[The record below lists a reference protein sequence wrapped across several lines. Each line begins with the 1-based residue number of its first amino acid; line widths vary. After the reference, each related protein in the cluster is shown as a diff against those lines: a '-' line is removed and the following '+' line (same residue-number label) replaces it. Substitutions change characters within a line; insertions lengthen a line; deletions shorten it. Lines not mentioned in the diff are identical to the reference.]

1 MEEQGSTHSSRTPA
15 QTLDVLTTGY
25 PSLDYIFHVSRSPN
39 VDETAIIHQLPE
51 TYTFGGCGANVAV
64 GMARLQFRTGVA
76 MVVGDDEA
84 GQQYIHYLNEHDVD
98 TTDVQVWP
106 DAATSRS
113 HLFIN
118 PDDECQNFFY
128 PGAADAW
135 EGGLSLKNLPRSRSA
150 LLTVGAP
157 HYNRDFVDRVLG
169 TGVPL
174 IWQLK
179 SDVYSYPPE
188 QLDRLARHSTLLIM
202 NRIEASYLA
211 EEVGVN
217 HVRQLIHAEG
227 QQIVITHGAQGS
239 LLINASGEYEIPV
252 IAPNQV
258 ADPTGAG
265 DAYTTGFLAG
275 WLRGLPPQLCGRMG
289 ATLASF
295 IVEKI
300 GCQTNFP
307 DWPTLN
313 RRYRA
318 YFGVPLQTSDS

>member
-1 MEEQGSTHSSRTPA
+1 MEEQGSTHSRTSA
-15 QTLDVLTTGY
+15 QTLDVLATGY

-39 VDETAIIHQLPE
+39 IDETAIIYQLPG

-64 GMARLQFRTGVA
+64 GLARLQCRTGVA

-84 GQQYIHYLNEHDVD
+84 GHEYIHYLNEQDVD

-118 PDDECQNFFY
+118 PDDEYQNFFY
-128 PGAADAW
+128 PGAAGAW
-135 EGGLSLKNLPRSRSA
+135 EGELSLKNLPRSRSA
-150 LLTVGAP
+150 LLTVGVP
-157 HYNRDFVDRVLG
+157 HYNRDFVDQVLEA
-169 TGVPL
+169 GVPL

-211 EEVGVN
+211 EEAGVA
-217 HVRQLIHAEG
+217 HVRRLIHTEG

-239 LLINASGEYEIPV
+239 LVIDASGEYEIPV
-252 IAPNQV
+252 VAPNQV

-265 DAYTTGFLAG
+265 DAYTAGFLAG
-275 WLRGLPPQLCGRMG
+275 WLRELPPPLCGRMG

-295 IVEKI
+295 AVETI

-307 DWPTLN
+307 DWPTLA

-318 YFGVPLQTSDS
+318 YFDVSLQTSDS